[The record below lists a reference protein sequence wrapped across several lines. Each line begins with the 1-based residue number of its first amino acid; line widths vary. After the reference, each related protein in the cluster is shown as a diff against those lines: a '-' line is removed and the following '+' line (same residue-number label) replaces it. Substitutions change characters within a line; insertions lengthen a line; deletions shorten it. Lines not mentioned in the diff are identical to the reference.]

1 MRIKLFDK
9 FKREKKK
16 KKYCRKKNFQFL
28 NNNSDNTIL
37 HKKLAFAVTVSNITN
52 YACCIIVVFTLLI
65 CDVVLITVSNRTSI
79 QIEVFQIVN
88 IILLCL
94 CVL

>member
-1 MRIKLFDK
+1 MCELNYLISSKE
-9 FKREKKK
+9 KRKRKNIVE
-16 KKYCRKKNFQFL
+16 KKNFQFL

-52 YACCIIVVFTLLI
+52 YAVVFTLLI

>member
-52 YACCIIVVFTLLI
+52 YAVVFTLLI